1 MVLYARRTQVNQL
14 LLLIVDV
21 LLIFG
26 VFRLIDYIQRGDWEF
41 SGNYPMFFAIFAL
54 LWWILAGQF
63 ASSVPLDRLA
73 TYSEK
78 VWSLVRTLLLH
89 AVLLTAGLLVLQ
101 KRLLPIR
108 YLLHGWCCRSSR
120 PLVYDGRVPHLSLPL
135 CAAS

>member
-63 ASSVPLDRLA
+63 ASSVPLNRLA
-73 TYSEK
+73 TYGEK
-78 VWSLVRTLLLH
+78 FWSLVRTLLLH

-108 YLLHGWCCRSSR
+108 YLLLLYCMAGAAVVVGR
-120 PLVYDGRVPHLSLPL
+120 LFMTAVYRTY
-135 CAAS
+135 